1 MQEAANKK
9 KCLFGDPKD
18 HNSGNTDSGNP
29 ERVFWRRERVRGLLK
44 QKNRGCYKLPGEN
57 YNWCESDNICP

>member
-1 MQEAANKK
+1 MCLVSTQKIMQEAANKK

-29 ERVFWRRERVRGLLK
+29 ERVF
-44 QKNRGCYKLPGEN
+44 
-57 YNWCESDNICP
+57 

>member
-29 ERVFWRRERVRGLLK
+29 ERVF
-44 QKNRGCYKLPGEN
+44 
-57 YNWCESDNICP
+57 